1 MIAENMFYL
10 TLVYCR
16 ESDTNDYIHYRE
28 SFMEVMDEI
37 EDWLYEQ

>member
-1 MIAENMFYL
+1 MIAEIMFCL

-16 ESDTNDYIHYRE
+16 ESDTDDYIHYRE
-28 SFMEVMDEI
+28 SFMEVI